1 MKRGRGPLIDS
12 LLHSE
17 EPSIRWKVMVQVL
30 GEDPHS
36 AKIRALQEDIRRSPR
51 AMLAGREHRLV
62 REAKVYSKYRG
73 AHWTLAPSPMSV
85 FRPAMKLS
93 SRCAIR
99 SLTRSLCFTPPAAS
113 RRRRVLAATSF
124 WWVEAG
130 YSSRCVHSG
139 RRASDRSRTSTSL
152 GTAPGAKSCHPDQA
166 PESTRRQ
173 SRERSSS

>member
-1 MKRGRGPLIDS
+1 MKRERGLLTDS

-51 AMLAGREHRLV
+51 AKALLTGREHRFV

-124 WWVEAG
+124 
-130 YSSRCVHSG
+130 
-139 RRASDRSRTSTSL
+139 
-152 GTAPGAKSCHPDQA
+152 
-166 PESTRRQ
+166 
-173 SRERSSS
+173 